1 MLEIRVGGD
10 VYGLD
15 DSTAGELVRRVESA
29 SPELVDAEPEPGS
42 ALDKLRNAQDAQTSA
57 ELEPGDL
64 ALVGV
69 VLEAWFQE
77 TNGDIPEDARELQL
91 AIARRLD

>member
-15 DSTAGELVRRVESA
+15 DASAGELVRRVERA
-29 SPELVDAEPEPGS
+29 SPELVGGEAEPGS
-42 ALDKLRNAQDAQTSA
+42 ALDKLREANDAQTSA
-57 ELEPGDL
+57 DLEPGDL

-91 AIARRLD
+91 AIARQLD

>member
-1 MLEIRVGGD
+1 MLEISVGGD

-15 DSTAGELVRRVESA
+15 DETAAELLRRVDLATAPLVGREPEPGTTLYKLQAADEAQA
-29 SPELVDAEPEPGS
+29 SPELD
-42 ALDKLRNAQDAQTSA
+42 D
-57 ELEPGDL
+57 GDL

-77 TNGDIPEDARELQL
+77 TDGDVPADAHELQL
-91 AIARRLD
+91 AIARHLD

>member
-1 MLEIRVGGD
+1 MLEIRVGDD
-10 VYGLD
+10 VYGLGD
-15 DSTAGELVRRVESA
+15 LTADELVRRVERA
-29 SPELVDAEPEPGS
+29 SPELVGGEPAPGS
-42 ALDKLRNAQDAQTSA
+42 ALEKLRTSA

-77 TNGDIPEDARELQL
+77 TNGDVPEDARELQL
-91 AIARRLD
+91 AISRRLG

>member
-1 MLEIRVGGD
+1 MLEIPVGGD
-10 VYGLD
+10 MYGLD
-15 DSTAGELVRRVESA
+15 DETADDLVRRVERA
-29 SPELVDAEPEPGS
+29 SPELVGAEPEPGS
-42 ALDKLRNAQDAQTSA
+42 ALDKLRKANDAQTSA

-77 TNGDIPEDARELQL
+77 TNGDIPEGARELQI
-91 AIARRLD
+91 AIARQLG